1 MGDARAGKF
10 PLLGFDPTP
19 GDVDRTRALARQLGD
34 LHGELTATVT
44 ELDRL
49 DCGYWKGEAATAFV
63 SHIDSDVA
71 PLIKKAH
78 DSFGRASSA
87 LSRWADQLHGFQAE
101 ADALEKE
108 AATKQ
113 GSLDHAKSAADPP
126 HPPGDRPAFVTPA
139 QLGKDAKAQQAVTD
153 ATNALDGVR
162 HRAEELHNRFTTAAT
177 SISHDLDK
185 AGDIAPDKPGLFSRL
200 AHGVED
206 AWNDTVQW
214 VNDNADIIKLI
225 GDLLSDLSG
234 ILGMLAI
241 LTLPFEPIGAI
252 FAGLAVA
259 TSALALATHLIAKLA
274 GADVSWLS
282 IGFDALGSL
291 PGLTAFTKGAS
302 TAVKGVTAA
311 ERAVQLG
318 RAYKVGSAI
327 TKGAT
332 EGINWVGKADE
343 VVSGGVKFKNI
354 ALWGKKS
361 VEGISATGM
370 KGRLA
375 MVAENNIAKGQLIG
389 TKGWNLIAKESR
401 LAVDPLTGLG
411 RNIDAGL
418 KLAPKVW
425 SIPQHIGEAVHLGD
439 RFHQSA
445 SDH

>member
-185 AGDIAPDKPGLFSRL
+185 AGDIAPDKPGLFSRI

-206 AWNDTVQW
+206 AWNNTLQW
-214 VNDNADIIKLI
+214 VKDNADIIKTI
-225 GDLLSDLSG
+225 GDLLGAATAL
-234 ILGMLAI
+234 LGAI
-241 LTLPFEPIGAI
+241 AIFTAPFEPVGAF
-252 FAGLAVA
+252 FAAAAITFGAA
-259 TSALALATHLIAKLA
+259 TLATHLVAKLA
-274 GADVSWLS
+274 GADVSWLT
-282 IGFDALGSL
+282 LGLDVVGVL
-291 PGLTAFTKGAS
+291 PGIQGFTTGAKVAEVGS
-302 TAVKGVTAA
+302 EAARFSESAVKGLSLTVKAVKPYVLFGERVEQEFIKGSGVVGRSRAA
-311 ERAVQLG
+311 L
-318 RAYKVGSAI
+318 
-327 TKGAT
+327 
-332 EGINWVGKADE
+332 EGVIQFNRT
-343 VVSGGVKFKNI
+343 N
-354 ALWGKKS
+354 
-361 VEGISATGM
+361 
-370 KGRLA
+370 
-375 MVAENNIAKGQLIG
+375 QLIG
-389 TKGWNLIAKESR
+389 TKVLNPALKVFGGAPIEALSPAARAIDGGIKLTTHAVTVPLELAKDMKTLDKTHPQVAENIR
-401 LAVDPLTGLG
+401 VAGKALAW
-411 RNIDAGL
+411 A
-418 KLAPKVW
+418 
-425 SIPQHIGEAVHLGD
+425 
-439 RFHQSA
+439 A
-445 SDH
+445 SF

>member
-1 MGDARAGKF
+1 S
-10 PLLGFDPTP
+10 
-19 GDVDRTRALARQLGD
+19 
-34 LHGELTATVT
+34 

-49 DCGYWKGEAATAFV
+49 DCGYWKGEAAKAFI
-63 SHIDSDVA
+63 SHIDSDVT

-87 LSRWADQLHGFQAE
+87 LGRWADQLHGFQDE
-101 ADALEKE
+101 ADALERE

-113 GSLDHAKSAADPP
+113 GTLDHAKTAAGIPPDDGAP
-126 HPPGDRPAFVTPA
+126 HPQPEASPDPDPHAA
-139 QLGKDAKAQQAVTD
+139 AEAKKKQQAVTD
-153 ATNALDGVR
+153 ANNALDGVR
-162 HRAEELHNRFTTAAT
+162 HRAEELHNRFTNAANA
-177 SISHDLDK
+177 ISHDLDK
-185 AGDIAPDKPGLFSRL
+185 AGDIAPDKPGLFSRMV
-200 AHGVED
+200 HGIED

-214 VNDNADIIKLI
+214 VKDHADLIKLI

-259 TSALALATHLIAKLA
+259 TSALALVTHLVAKAA
-274 GADVSWLS
+274 GADVSWMS
-282 IGFDALGSL
+282 IGFDALGAI

-354 ALWGKKS
+354 ALWGKKG
-361 VEGISATGM
+361 VEGLSATGL

-375 MVAENNIAKGQLIG
+375 MVAENNIAKGQLLG
-389 TKGWNLIAKESR
+389 TKGWNVIAKESR
-401 LAVDPLTGLG
+401 FAVDPLTNLG

-418 KLAPKVW
+418 KIAPKVW
-425 SIPQHIGEAVHLGD
+425 SIPQHIGEAVHLGN

-445 SDH
+445 TDH